1 MQQILSAATVA
12 AIGLSCKAYL
22 HSGLCSITVRGLPH
36 LLEAL
41 DSPERQNGQG
51 LVTVS
56 NHLSTLDDPLT
67 WGILPARMYL
77 QSHMTRWTL
86 GASDIMFTNPV
97 FSAFFRKGQVLE
109 TFRGTGVYQ
118 PALDTAIEKLRAG
131 AWIHLFAEGKVCQPH
146 TYATDPQTGFARLRR
161 FKWGIGRIVMETPRP
176 PTIIP
181 MWITGFDKLMPE
193 GRHAPWKYL
202 PRPGA
207 RLSVTFGAPVPPAA
221 VHDVLDATTRSDV
234 VSGEVAEVQEEER
247 QREVRI
253 ALTKVVQRAVEA
265 LGRQVS
271 GDLLTGSGPGLQL
284 SPPSPQ
290 KRT

>member
-12 AIGLSCKAYL
+12 AIGLSCKTYL
-22 HSGLCSITVRGLPH
+22 HSGLCSISVRGLPH

-41 DSPERQNGQG
+41 NSPERQNGQG

-77 QSHMTRWTL
+77 QSRMTRWTL

-146 TYATDPQTGFARLRR
+146 TYATDPQTGRARLRR

-181 MWITGFDKLMPE
+181 MWITGFDRLMPE

-207 RLSVTFGAPVPPAA
+207 RLSVTFGAPVSPAA
-221 VHDVLDATTRSDV
+221 VHGALGTTTRSDV
-234 VSGEVAEVQEEER
+234 IPQEAAEAQEAR
-247 QREVRI
+247 RREVRI
-253 ALTKVVQRAVEA
+253 ALTEVVQRAVEA

-271 GDLLTGSGPGLQL
+271 GDLLAEKDMK
-284 SPPSPQ
+284 PP
-290 KRT
+290 

>member
-22 HSGLCSITVRGLPH
+22 HSGLCSISVRGLPH

-41 DSPERQNGQG
+41 NSPERQNGQG

-77 QSHMTRWTL
+77 QSRMTRWTL

-118 PALDTAIEKLRAG
+118 PAIDTAIEKLRAG

-146 TYATDPQTGFARLRR
+146 TYATDPQTGLARLRR

-176 PTIIP
+176 PAIIP

-207 RLSVTFGAPVPPAA
+207 RLSVTFGAPVSPAA
-221 VHDVLDATTRSDV
+221 VLGALGTTTRSDV
-234 VSGEVAEVQEEER
+234 VPGEAAEAQEAR
-247 QREVRI
+247 RREVRI
-253 ALTKVVQRAVEA
+253 ALTEVVQRAVEA

-284 SPPSPQ
+284 PLPPPLQ